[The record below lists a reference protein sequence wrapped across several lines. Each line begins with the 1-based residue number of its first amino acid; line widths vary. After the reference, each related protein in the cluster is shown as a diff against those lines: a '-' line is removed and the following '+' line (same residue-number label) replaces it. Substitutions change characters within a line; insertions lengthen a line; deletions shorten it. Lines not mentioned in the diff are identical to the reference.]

1 MKQTPR
7 HRVERSETP
16 WWWFG
21 QPWARAQA
29 TQEMNDDEDPAGHV
43 LPSGLTAQEE
53 EEERE
58 DAEWM
63 RAMAP

>member
-29 TQEMNDDEDPAGHV
+29 EQEMNDEDPAGHV